1 MGKLRVFLTPV
12 EVAEELRL
20 NLLTIYRYI
29 RSGELP
35 AMRFGRSYRIEDKD
49 LNEFINKRKIKL

>member
-1 MGKLRVFLTPV
+1 MGKVRVFLTPV
-12 EVAEELRL
+12 EIAEELRL

-49 LNEFINKRKIKL
+49 LNEFINKRKIKP